1 MNKKI
6 KRNGFVEG
14 TMIAYA
20 AIVLSKLIGAFYSI
34 PFYAIIGERGGVVYS
49 CAYNIYNLF
58 LTIST
63 SGIPTAISIIISEY
77 NSLKMFA
84 AKEKTQKTARN
95 TVFIISLA
103 AFIVLFLSAPFIGR
117 FFLGPTPRATT
128 LPPLSEPFP
137 SAFWWCRF

>member
-63 SGIPTAISIIISEY
+63 SGIPTAISITNRMLATAAPWEKLY
-77 NSLKMFA
+77 SLK
-84 AKEKTQKTARN
+84 E
-95 TVFIISLA
+95 
-103 AFIVLFLSAPFIGR
+103 
-117 FFLGPTPRATT
+117 
-128 LPPLSEPFP
+128 
-137 SAFWWCRF
+137 

>member
-49 CAYNIYNLF
+49 CAYNI
-58 LTIST
+58 
-63 SGIPTAISIIISEY
+63 
-77 NSLKMFA
+77 
-84 AKEKTQKTARN
+84 
-95 TVFIISLA
+95 
-103 AFIVLFLSAPFIGR
+103 
-117 FFLGPTPRATT
+117 
-128 LPPLSEPFP
+128 
-137 SAFWWCRF
+137 

>member
-20 AIVLSKLIGAFYSI
+20 AIVLSKLIGSLLFH

-58 LTIST
+58 FNHFHLRNSHRHKH
-63 SGIPTAISIIISEY
+63 Y
-77 NSLKMFA
+77 N
-84 AKEKTQKTARN
+84 QR
-95 TVFIISLA
+95 IQ
-103 AFIVLFLSAPFIGR
+103 LS
-117 FFLGPTPRATT
+117 
-128 LPPLSEPFP
+128 
-137 SAFWWCRF
+137 